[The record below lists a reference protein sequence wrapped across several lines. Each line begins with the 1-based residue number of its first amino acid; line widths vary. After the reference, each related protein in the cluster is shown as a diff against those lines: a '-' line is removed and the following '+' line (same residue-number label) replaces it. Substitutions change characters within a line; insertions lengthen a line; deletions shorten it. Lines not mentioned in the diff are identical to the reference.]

1 MAVTAFVVSAAS
13 TVASMK
19 QQKKAAK
26 AQEKAQRI
34 DQRRQDYTTARE
46 RRKQIRAARVAQA
59 QVQSQAQAM
68 GTATTSRTA
77 GISGGIQSE
86 LGSNLSFLDTQ
97 QGFVS
102 AIGQQSMAAGRASQR
117 AGMIGAVGNL
127 ASSGIMAADGA
138 GLFDKEQKPAVGSMS
153 PNPNRV
159 TLS

>member
-34 DQRRQDYTTARE
+34 DQKRQDYTTARE

-59 QVQSQAQAM
+59 QVQAQSQAM

-77 GISGGIQSE
+77 GVSGGIQSE
-86 LGSNLSFLDTQ
+86 LGANLSFLDTQ

-102 AIGQQSMAAGRASQR
+102 AIGQQNKAAGRASQK
-117 AGMIGAVGNL
+117 AGMISSLGNL
-127 ASSGIMAADGA
+127 AATGIETGDEEGW
-138 GLFDKEQKPAVGSMS
+138 FKKE
-153 PNPNRV
+153 
-159 TLS
+159 